1 MKKIKEAKEILKSL
15 GLPKAQQNDRSAL
28 TLLTLCGIKKNDK
41 WEAAKATSMGVV
53 GNKKNAKYPGIM
65 QFIKVNYKINYAE
78 NSREMIRRYTLHQF
92 VQANLVYRNPENP
105 LLPTNSKDNHYR
117 ISDEALNVI
126 RTFGTSDWK
135 KELIKFKETSGSLSD
150 KYNKVS
156 EANKI
161 AVQLFKGKL
170 LTLSPGSHNK
180 LQTLI
185 VNDFTPRFAKNA
197 ELLYLG
203 DTAQKDL
210 FFNTERLNF
219 LKIPITQHSKLPD
232 ILIYDVKK
240 NWLYLIEAVTSHG
253 PVSPKR
259 FIELEELL
267 KNCKTGKIYVSA
279 FLDFGEFRRHITNI
293 AWETEVWIAENPDH
307 LIHFNGDRF
316 MGPR

>member
-28 TLLTLCGIKKNDK
+28 ILLALCGIKKSHNWKD
-41 WEAAKATSMGVV
+41 AKAMSMGVV
-53 GNKKNAKYPGIM
+53 GNKDNPKYPGIM
-65 QFIKVNYKINYAE
+65 RFVNANYKKSYAE
-78 NSREMIRRYTLHQF
+78 NSRETFRRESLQQF

-117 ISDEALNVI
+117 ISDEALHAI
-126 RTFGTSDWK
+126 RTFGTSDWE
-135 KELIKFKETSGSLSD
+135 KEIMKFKETSGSLSD

-161 AVQLFKGKL
+161 AVKLFKGKM

-180 LQTLI
+180 LQALI
-185 VNDFTPRFAKNA
+185 VNDFTPRFAKNS

-203 DTAQKDL
+203 DTIQKDL
-210 FFNTERLNF
+210 FFETERLNF

-232 ILIYDVKK
+232 ILIYDKKK

-267 KNCKTGKIYVSA
+267 KNCKAGKIYVSA